1 MSTFQMSEVSKN
13 FLGNRIKF
21 AVIVNEFWGIKFSPT
36 PNHASPHILCL
47 KYMKF
52 LKNSSVLLSSK
63 FG

>member
-52 LKNSSVLLSSK
+52 
-63 FG
+63 